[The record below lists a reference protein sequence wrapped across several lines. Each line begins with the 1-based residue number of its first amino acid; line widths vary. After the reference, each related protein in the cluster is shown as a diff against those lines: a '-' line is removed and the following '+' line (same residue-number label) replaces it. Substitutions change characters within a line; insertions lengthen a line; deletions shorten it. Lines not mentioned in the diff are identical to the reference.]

1 MTQLKNQFVSIIALC
16 CFGIIAYASSDEA
29 EQVKKDQ
36 KEEKIKSLLE
46 VDAEQIALDYEN
58 NEIAADEKYEDKII
72 TVNGVVGEVNKD
84 ILGNY
89 SLELEISTVQM
100 FICKFSEDKKEKLSK
115 LTKGQ
120 KVKIQGKFSKT
131 IYLDMDDCDLI

>member
-1 MTQLKNQFVSIIALC
+1 MTQLKKQIISITALC
-16 CFGIIAYASSDEA
+16 CFGIIAYGSSDDAAQEKK
-29 EQVKKDQ
+29 VKKED
-36 KEEKIKSLLE
+36 KIESVLE
-46 VDAEQIALDYEN
+46 VNAEQIALDYEN

-89 SLELEISTVQM
+89 SLELEIPTLQM
-100 FICKFSEDKKEKLSK
+100 FICKFSEDKKEKLAK

-120 KVKIQGKFSKT
+120 KVKVQGKFSKT
-131 IYLDMDDCDLI
+131 IYLDMDDCDIK